1 MCSIY
6 SSTMEKGNKIEPSF
20 FSFLRVCRQIGY
32 HSDVRSQSDDSLRAG
47 KVATLTKQK
56 RQKILG
62 AMKRIC
68 AVAP

>member
-1 MCSIY
+1 
-6 SSTMEKGNKIEPSF
+6 MEKGNKIEPSF

-56 RQKILG
+56 QQKILG